1 MTINSELDASKIVAV
16 LANITSP
23 EIERACS
30 ILYCR
35 KGKHETP
42 VPVIT
47 PDKQNGVNKQE
58 KRVCGDGFHSRA
70 MGNVHHLLRITTIL
84 ETPRSGSL
92 FTFEPHA
99 RSR

>member
-58 KRVCGDGFHSRA
+58 KRVCGGWFPFKSNGQRA
-70 MGNVHHLLRITTIL
+70 PLITYHYNTGNPTEWV
-84 ETPRSGSL
+84 
-92 FTFEPHA
+92 FVYF
-99 RSR
+99 